1 MKRIKRTG
9 RGSKKQPEYSEVVCE
24 NVPVQGLTQEE
35 VTAKTAAG
43 QANGDVNIK
52 TKSVARILRTNI
64 LTFFNVLFAVIAV
77 IMAFFIEPNLKG
89 LTNYGFLL
97 VAVLNCLI
105 GIVQELAAKK
115 TIDRLSLLSQPKTY
129 AVRGGKV
136 YEIPLQE
143 IVLGD
148 VLKLNAGA
156 QIVADSIIVS
166 GSIEVNEAL
175 ITGEPD
181 AIVKREGD
189 SLLSG
194 SFVVSGEAFVEVIHV
209 GKDNYAAKITADA
222 KKQKPQ
228 NSEIYTSLNKIIKF
242 MSIIIVPLGVA
253 LFCVKH
259 FVQDTSATINA
270 TVLSVLAT
278 LIGMIPS
285 GLVALTSAVFCLSVI
300 RLARRKALAQDLYCS
315 EILARVDVLCLDKTG
330 TITEGSMRVTEIVP
344 LGAEEP
350 QIAKYLKAL
359 VTATG
364 DNNPTADAVREYVS
378 EATEFDAAVEAVP
391 FSSQRKWS
399 GANFEGYSLQM
410 GAPEFLLNKIPK
422 KLSEDIQNRA
432 KEGYRVMLLCKSDN
446 PISDQTLPKGSK
458 PAALIVIEDVI
469 RKGARETLQYFDE
482 QGVTIKIIS
491 GDNPVTVSAVAARAG
506 VKNAE
511 KYADASRLS
520 DKELVSSIEECTVF
534 GRVSPDQKLLLVKAL
549 KEAGHV
555 VGMTGDGIN
564 DVLALREADCSI
576 AVAAGSDASK
586 NVSKIVLLDND
597 FTSVPKIVA
606 EGRRCINNLQRS
618 ASLFLIKTI
627 YNTLFA
633 LLFMII
639 PASLPFTPNNLML
652 IGYITIGPPA
662 FVLALEPN
670 RDIVKGRFLPKVIK
684 NACPTAFAIVVA
696 VCIIAGVG
704 PGMGLDAD
712 QTATS
717 ALIATCA
724 IGLAFIVRI
733 SYPFNP
739 VRIVLIAVL
748 TVFSVLCFV
757 VPFLR
762 TVFGISGDFEIGM
775 LTLTLP
781 VTLGGI
787 ALFIVF
793 TLLSKKINLPQKL
806 PPSLQKIADKL

>member
-1 MKRIKRTG
+1 MRKFKRL
-9 RGSKKQPEYSEVVCE
+9 KKAKENRLKYVEVAAE
-24 NVPVQGLTQEE
+24 NVPVTGLNEQEVAE
-35 VTAKTAAG
+35 RAAAG
-43 QANGDVNIK
+43 QINGDVNIK

-64 LTFFNVLFAVIAV
+64 VTFFNVLFAIIAV
-77 IMAFFIEPNLKG
+77 IMAFFIEPNLNG
-89 LTNYGFLL
+89 FTNYGFLL
-97 VAVLNCLI
+97 VAIINCLI
-105 GIVQELAAKK
+105 GIIQELAAKR
-115 TIDRLSLLSQPKTY
+115 TIDKLSLLSQPKTY

-148 VLKLNAGA
+148 VLRLKAGA
-156 QIVADSIIVS
+156 QIVADSVVVA

-181 AIVKREGD
+181 AIVKKDGD
-189 SLLSG
+189 ELLSG
-194 SFVVSGEAFVEVIHV
+194 AFVVSGEAYAEVVHV
-209 GKDNYAAKITADA
+209 GKENYAAKITADA

-259 FVQDTSATINA
+259 FVQDTAVPVND

-300 RLARRKALAQDLYCS
+300 RMANKKALAQDLYCS

-330 TITEGSMRVTEIVP
+330 TITEGSMRVTEVLP
-344 LGAEEP
+344 LTESAEN
-350 QIAKYLKAL
+350 ISAYLKAL

-364 DNNPTADAVREYVS
+364 DVNPTADAVKAYVD
-378 EATEFDAAVEAVP
+378 AVTEFDTATEAVP
-391 FSSQRKWS
+391 FSSRRKWS
-399 GANFEGYSLQM
+399 GANFDGYSVMM
-410 GAPEFLLNKIPK
+410 GAPEFLLEQVPEEID
-422 KLSEDIQNRA
+422 SEIRNRT
-432 KEGYRVMLLCKSDN
+432 KDGYRVMLLCKADKN
-446 PISDQTLPKGSK
+446 IVDRNLPESPK
-458 PAALIVIEDVI
+458 PLALIIIEDVI

-511 KYADASRLS
+511 KYIDASKLS
-520 DKELVSSIEECTVF
+520 DKELVSSIEEYTVF

-549 KEAGHV
+549 KSVGHV

-597 FTSVPKIVA
+597 FTSVPGIVA

-670 RDIVKGRFLPKVIK
+670 REIVKGRFLPKVIR
-684 NACPTAFAIVVA
+684 NACPAAFAIVVA

-704 PGMGLDAD
+704 PVVGLTAD

-724 IGLAFIVRI
+724 IGLAFIVLI
-733 SYPFNP
+733 SYPFNLL
-739 VRIVLIAVL
+739 RIAMIAVL
-748 TVFSVLCFV
+748 AIFSVLCFV

-762 TVFGISGDFEIGM
+762 TVFGISGNFVIDM
-775 LTLTLP
+775 LTLTAP
-781 VTLGGI
+781 VTVGGI
-787 ALFIVF
+787 GLLIGFTVLFR
-793 TLLSKKINLPQKL
+793 KIKFPQKL
-806 PPSLQKIADKL
+806 PPTLQKFADKL